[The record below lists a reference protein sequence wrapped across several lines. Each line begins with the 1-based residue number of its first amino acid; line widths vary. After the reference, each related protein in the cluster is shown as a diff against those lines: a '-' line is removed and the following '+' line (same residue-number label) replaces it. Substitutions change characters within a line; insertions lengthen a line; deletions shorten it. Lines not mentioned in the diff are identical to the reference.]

1 MMSMEEGI
9 ISICQQAKAASSLLA
24 KASTPQKNDALLAMS
39 HMLSRRKGGI
49 ARENRR
55 DMKKAK
61 ERGLRKSLID
71 RLLFDEERIMSRV
84 SALEHIAALP
94 DPVGNMSPVRQMPS
108 GLRVAKMRVP
118 LGVIAM
124 IYEARPHVTVNAGA
138 FSLKSGTAAIL
149 RGGSE
154 AANTNLLLGSLWRE
168 ALEEVGLP
176 QSAIQVLPPSGH
188 EAVEFLL
195 KQSEYIDLVIPRGG
209 KELIKTVAEK
219 STIPVIK
226 HYQGICHVY
235 VDDRANLEH
244 ALNISLNSKLLMPEV
259 CNAME
264 TLLIAEGIAPSFL
277 PQVVE
282 SFHKEGVELKGCD
295 RAREIVPELIPATEE
310 DWSTEY
316 LDKILSIKVV
326 KDVDEA
332 IAHIATYGS
341 QHTDAI
347 VTEDYSRINRFLR
360 EVDSAVVLVNAST
373 MFDDGEELG
382 LGAEVGISTERMHA
396 RGPMGLE
403 ELTSY
408 KWLVW
413 GEGQVKT

>member
-138 FSLKSGTAAIL
+138 FSLKSGNAAIL